1 MTTATKPAP
10 KPTTETPELTAGE
23 RLAAAL
29 RVLADIATTP
39 SAADGAY
46 EDVLVVLP
54 ITSRNGQDELAAVLA
69 DRGAVEQPA
78 RDSGSP
84 LYSRHFTERTWLLPG
99 GAVRLST
106 SSYVPVEDI
115 EAADR

>member
-1 MTTATKPAP
+1 MTTATKPE
-10 KPTTETPELTAGE
+10 PTVETLEPTAGE
-23 RLAAAL
+23 RLAADL
-29 RVLADIATTP
+29 RVLADIATP
-39 SAADGAY
+39 SVVDGA
-46 EDVLVVLP
+46 DVLVVLP
-54 ITSRNGQDELAAVLA
+54 IMNRDAQDELADVLA

-106 SSYVPVEDI
+106 SSYTPVDDI
-115 EAADR
+115 DAAAR